1 MNQTTVSKSPA
12 TLIPHDILHD
22 LFVLCTKNAIQSG
35 EYYFPVVLSHVCS
48 SWRATALATPTIWS
62 ALYTSSGS
70 NSDHTSAR
78 SRAYL
83 ERSQTMPV
91 TAMVRVPLSTSATEA
106 DPEFALLASNA
117 NRITTLGLVCAH
129 MAQLPALFGCF
140 PVAMPVLDTLYIAVR
155 TGTPKE
161 MEFSL
166 RLALDASER
175 IPFRMP
181 PVVNGVV
188 RWSSWAT
195 QNITHLCMNGLTA
208 AARPSMEAVQHI
220 LEGCKSTLETF
231 EFKGWAPQWDDPNAV
246 LEPVVLPMLTQLDL
260 LWLDDLSPLA
270 GLIIA
275 PTLAS
280 LNLQNGVLMATPYA
294 LEDGAEPHG
303 CDMPRLLAHLGRSCA
318 TLAHLYLYGVQ
329 DCPRSVVDAFFAGM
343 PALDMLI
350 LCAVGDTFQDA
361 LLQPESRFRVPREA
375 IFPQLE
381 HLSVTDVPA
390 TDLARFVLRHK
401 TLCVLALRTLY
412 LTADQEFAAYEP
424 ERTILGMVLD
434 VCVGENDLQLICMQ
448 APEHCRSEL
457 ASQE

>member
-1 MNQTTVSKSPA
+1 MNQTTVSRSPA

-22 LFVLCTKNAIQSG
+22 LFILCTKDAIQSG

-62 ALYTSSGS
+62 ALYTSSS
-70 NSDHTSAR
+70 SDSDHPSGR
-78 SRAYL
+78 SRAYF
-83 ERSQTMPV
+83 
-91 TAMVRVPLSTSATEA
+91 ATEA

-117 NRITTLGLVCAH
+117 NRLTTLGLVCAD

-161 MEFSL
+161 MDFSL
-166 RLALDASER
+166 RLASDASEH

-181 PVVNGVV
+181 PVADGAVH
-188 RWSSWAT
+188 WSSWASA
-195 QNITHLCMNGLTA
+195 NITHLCINGLIR
-208 AARPSMEAVQHI
+208 AARLSMEAMQDI
-220 LEGCKSTLETF
+220 LEGCKSTLDS
-231 EFKGWAPQWDDPNAV
+231 PWDDPNTV
-246 LEPVVLPMLTQLDL
+246 LEPVVLPRLTQVDF
-260 LWLDDLSPLA
+260 LWLDDLSPLV

-280 LNLQNGVLMATPYA
+280 LNLQNGVLMATPYT

-303 CDMPRLLAHLGRSCA
+303 CDMPRLLAHLSRSCT
-318 TLAHLYLYGVQ
+318 TLAHLYLYCVQ
-329 DCPRSVVDAFFAGM
+329 DCPRSAVDAFFAGM
-343 PALDMLI
+343 PALNMLI
-350 LCAVGDTFQDA
+350 LCAAGDTFQNA

-401 TLCVLALRTLY
+401 ALGVPALRTLY
-412 LTADQEFAAYEP
+412 LTADQNFAAYEP

-434 VCVGENDLQLICMQ
+434 VCVAENNLQLICLQ
-448 APEHCRSEL
+448 APEHRRSEL
-457 ASQE
+457 ESQE

>member
-1 MNQTTVSKSPA
+1 MNQTIVSKSAA

-62 ALYTSSGS
+62 ALYTSSS
-70 NSDHTSAR
+70 PNSDHTSAR

-83 ERSQTMPV
+83 ERSQSMPV
-91 TAMVRVPLSTSATEA
+91 NAMVRVPQSPITTEA

-117 NRITTLGLVCAH
+117 NRITTLGLACAD
-129 MAQLPALFGCF
+129 MAQLPTLFRYF
-140 PVAMPVLDTLYIAVR
+140 PVTMSVLDTFYIAVR
-155 TGTPKE
+155 TENPKE

-166 RLALDASER
+166 RLTHDASGR

-181 PVVNGVV
+181 PVIDGTV

-195 QNITHLCMNGLTA
+195 GNITYLCMNGLTGA
-208 AARPSMEAVQHI
+208 VRPSMEAMQHI
-220 LEGCKSTLETF
+220 LEGCKCTLETF
-231 EFKGWAPQWDDPNAV
+231 EFKGWAPEWDDPNGI
-246 LEPVVLPMLTQLDL
+246 LEPVVLPMLTQLDF
-260 LWLDDLSPLA
+260 LWMDDLSPLA

-280 LNLQNGVLMATPYA
+280 LNLQNGVLMAAPYPA
-294 LEDGAEPHG
+294 EDGVGLNG
-303 CDMPRLLAHLGRSCA
+303 CDMPRLLAYLGRSCA
-318 TLAHLYLYGVQ
+318 TLVHLYLYCVR
-329 DCPRSVVDAFFAGM
+329 DCPRSAVDAFFAGM
-343 PALDMLI
+343 PTLNMLI

-361 LLQPESRFRVPREA
+361 LLQPDHRFRVPREA
-375 IFPQLE
+375 VFPQLE
-381 HLSVTDVPA
+381 HLSVTEVPA
-390 TDLARFVLRHK
+390 TDLARFVFRHK
-401 TLCVLALRTLY
+401 TLGVSALRTLY

-434 VCVGENDLQLICMQ
+434 VCVAENELQLICMQ
-448 APEHCRSEL
+448 TPEHRRSDPE
-457 ASQE
+457 SQE